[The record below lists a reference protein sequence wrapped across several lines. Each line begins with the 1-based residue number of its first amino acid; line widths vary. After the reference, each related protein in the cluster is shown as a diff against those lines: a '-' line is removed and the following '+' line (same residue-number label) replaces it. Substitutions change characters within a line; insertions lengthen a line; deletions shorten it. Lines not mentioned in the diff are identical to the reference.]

1 MFRLRHL
8 DRKFPVDRK
17 FLSVLGATV
26 IVASISVGAVAQVPI
41 EQSRP
46 QRPSFD
52 VASVRV
58 HDPNDGKE
66 RDNYQAYPG
75 GRFTS
80 SNASLWMLI
89 HYAFQL
95 QPYQVSGIPDWIKS
109 EHYDVDAK
117 PAEAHPNFDD
127 IPLMLQRVL
136 EDRFQLKYHWETR
149 EQRVYELVVMK
160 RGKLSASIL
169 KGDCPSPLS
178 NPEWLP
184 KDAPCGCLANSPG
197 HTKGYNLTAS
207 NLAGSL
213 SWLLSKPVSDKTN
226 LAGRYDVELRWTPES
241 MEMRS
246 DAFSEQ
252 DAPNVFTAIQEQLGL
267 RLQPAR
273 GPVRVLVID
282 HVGKPSDN

>member
-1 MFRLRHL
+1 MFLIGSL
-8 DRKFPVDRK
+8 AFP
-17 FLSVLGATV
+17 SIV
-26 IVASISVGAVAQVPI
+26 IVALISIGATAQVPI

-46 QRPSFD
+46 QRPSFE
-52 VASVRV
+52 VVSVRI
-58 HDPNDGKE
+58 HDPNDSKE

-80 SNASLWMLI
+80 SNASLWMLL

-95 QPYQVSGIPDWIKS
+95 QPYQIAGIPDWIKS

-127 IPLMLQRVL
+127 IPLMLQGVL

-149 EQRVYELVVMK
+149 EQRVYNLVVMK
-160 RGKLSASIL
+160 PGKLRASIL
-169 KGDCPSPLS
+169 KGDCPPPLS

-184 KDAPCGCLANSPG
+184 KDAPCGGLPNSPG
-197 HTKGYNLTAS
+197 HTKGYNLTARD
-207 NLAGSL
+207 LAGNL

-226 LAGRYDVELRWTPES
+226 LAGKYDIELQWTPES
-241 MEMRS
+241 IEMRS
-246 DAFSEQ
+246 AAYPEH
-252 DAPNVFTAIQEQLGL
+252 DAPNIFTAIQEQLGL
-267 RLQPAR
+267 KLQPAR

-282 HVGKPSDN
+282 RVEKPSDN